1 MTNLQISINIS
12 TLNSSCDYLN
22 RCKFLKRSFFSL
34 KFLQPTSL
42 YSPSGTNIGCVL
54 KNGFNLRD
62 LEEKNCLLG
71 EKNQILLRLERR
83 IRRNDKRVVVVK
95 ANGGFGLSGSGG
107 GRGGGGGGGDNN
119 GTGKLLGNIAVVI
132 GLAYLSVTDQLGW
145 ILDAIVSLWLLAI
158 ILPALG
164 LGAFIWWAGQDM
176 VQDSCPNCGNEFQ
189 IFKSSLKDGPQ
200 LCPYCSQPFS
210 VKGNKFVQEPTIFS
224 NQSTTYG
231 QAFDGFS
238 GKKGKTGKISSLPVV
253 DVEAEVMD
261 VD

>member
-12 TLNSSCDYLN
+12 TLNSSGDNLC
-22 RCKFLKRSFFSL
+22 RRSLFSL

-42 YSPSGTNIGCVL
+42 YSPSGTNIGCVH
-54 KNGFNLRD
+54 KNGFRLRD
-62 LEEKNCLLG
+62 LEEKRCLLG
-71 EKNQILLRLERR
+71 EKNQIFLRLERR
-83 IRRNDKRVVVVK
+83 IRKNEKRVVVGK
-95 ANGGFGLSGSGG
+95 ANGGFGLNGS
-107 GRGGGGGGGDNN
+107 GGGGGGGGEDNN
-119 GTGKLLGNIAVVI
+119 NTGKLLNIAVAI
-132 GLAYLSVTDQLGW
+132 GLIYLSVTDQLGW
-145 ILDAIVSLWLLAI
+145 ILDAIVSIWLLAI

-164 LGAFIWWAGQDM
+164 LGAFIWWASQDM

-200 LCPYCSQPFS
+200 LCPFCSQPFS

-238 GKKGKTGKISSLPVV
+238 GKKGKPGKTSSLPVV

>member
-12 TLNSSCDYLN
+12 TLNSSCDNLN
-22 RCKFLKRSFFSL
+22 RKRSFSSL
-34 KFLQPTSL
+34 KFLQPTSS
-42 YSPSGTNIGCVL
+42 YSPSGA
-54 KNGFNLRD
+54 KNGFKLRG
-62 LEEKNCLLG
+62 LKERRFLIG
-71 EKNQILLRLERR
+71 EKNEILLRLERR

-95 ANGGFGLSGSGG
+95 ANGGFGLNGSGG
-107 GRGGGGGGGDNN
+107 GGGGGGGDNN
-119 GTGKLLGNIAVVI
+119 DTGKLLGNIAVVI
-132 GLAYLSVTDQLGW
+132 GLVYLSVTDQLGW

-189 IFKSSLKDGPQ
+189 IFKSSMKDGPQ

-210 VKGNKFVQEPTIFS
+210 VKGNKFVKEPTIFS

-238 GKKGKTGKISSLPVV
+238 GKKGQTGKASSPPVV
-253 DVEAEVMD
+253 DVEAEVTD

>member
-1 MTNLQISINIS
+1 MTNLQISISIS
-12 TLNSSCDYLN
+12 SLNRSCDNLN
-22 RCKFLKRSFFSL
+22 RKRSFSSL
-34 KFLQPTSL
+34 KFLQPTSS
-42 YSPSGTNIGCVL
+42 YSPGA
-54 KNGFNLRD
+54 KNGFKLRG
-62 LEEKNCLLG
+62 LKERSFLLG
-71 EKNQILLRLERR
+71 EKNEILLRLERR
-83 IRRNDKRVVVVK
+83 ISRKNRRVVVVK
-95 ANGGFGLSGSGG
+95 ANGGFGLKGN
-107 GRGGGGGGGDNN
+107 GGGGGGGGGNN
-119 GTGKLLGNIAVVI
+119 NDTGKLLGNIAVVI
-132 GLAYLSVTDQLGW
+132 GLVYLSVTDQLGW
-145 ILDAIVSLWLLAI
+145 ILDAIVSLWILAI

-210 VKGNKFVQEPTIFS
+210 VKGSKFVQVPTIIS

-238 GKKGKTGKISSLPVV
+238 GKKGKTGKTSSPPIV